1 MPRNS
6 SRTDVAVIGGGAIGL
21 SAAWR
26 AAQRG
31 LRVTVLD
38 AGEPGAWRA
47 AAGMLAPVAESD
59 FGEQALLELGLRSAE
74 RYEAFC
80 AELAEASGRDPGL
93 RASGTLV
100 VARDCDEAAE
110 LDRLLALRT
119 SLGLRVERLRPSQAR
134 RAESALAPTVRL
146 ALDIPDDHSVDPR
159 RLVAALAEAVERS
172 GGEVRPHAP
181 AARVLTDGDRVT
193 GVELADGERIDAERV
208 LMAAGAWCARI
219 EGLPDEARVP
229 VRPVKGQILRLR
241 DPAGPGLATRVI
253 RTRTAYLVPRDDGR
267 YVLGAT
273 MEERG
278 WDTAPTAGGVFEL
291 LRDLWEVLPGI
302 LELELDEVGV
312 GLRPGSPDNLPS
324 IGPGA
329 LEGLHWATGH
339 WRNGIL
345 LAAVTADLVAAGLVG
360 EPLPDWAEPYA
371 PRRFAATASHPAP
384 A

>member
-1 MPRNS
+1 
-6 SRTDVAVIGGGAIGL
+6 
-21 SAAWR
+21 
-26 AAQRG
+26 
-31 LRVTVLD
+31 
-38 AGEPGAWRA
+38 
-47 AAGMLAPVAESD
+47 
-59 FGEQALLELGLRSAE
+59 
-74 RYEAFC
+74 
-80 AELAEASGRDPGL
+80 
-93 RASGTLV
+93 
-100 VARDCDEAAE
+100 
-110 LDRLLALRT
+110 
-119 SLGLRVERLRPSQAR
+119 
-134 RAESALAPTVRL
+134 
-146 ALDIPDDHSVDPR
+146 
-159 RLVAALAEAVERS
+159 
-172 GGEVRPHAP
+172 
-181 AARVLTDGDRVT
+181 
-193 GVELADGERIDAERV
+193 
-208 LMAAGAWCARI
+208 
-219 EGLPDEARVP
+219 

-345 LAAVTADLVAAGLVG
+345 LAAVTADVVAAGLAG
-360 EPLPDWAEPYA
+360 EALPEWAAPYA
-371 PRRFAATASHPAP
+371 PERFVPSPTHPAP